1 MLPDRSQQSC
11 FLSSQK
17 TGGGLGPRFQPFGGD
32 NMSVEDLHTMNT
44 GKPTQ
49 DAEPDPGTLR
59 TFR

>member
-1 MLPDRSQQSC
+1 
-11 FLSSQK
+11 
-17 TGGGLGPRFQPFGGD
+17 
-32 NMSVEDLHTMNT
+32 MSVEDLHTMNT